1 MNKTIFGTGILL
13 GVLAVILGAF
23 GAHALE
29 KVLSADSLQSFETGV
44 RYQMYHA
51 LLLLF
56 LSTSS
61 QIKEERKKLVYYL
74 LTVGIIFFSFSIYL
88 LATNSLTGFNFK
100 TIALL
105 TPIGG
110 TILILGWVVLGY
122 RTFK

>member
-74 LTVGIIFFSFSIYL
+74 LTIGIIFFSFSIYL

>member
-29 KVLSADSLQSFETGV
+29 KVLSVDSLQSFETGV